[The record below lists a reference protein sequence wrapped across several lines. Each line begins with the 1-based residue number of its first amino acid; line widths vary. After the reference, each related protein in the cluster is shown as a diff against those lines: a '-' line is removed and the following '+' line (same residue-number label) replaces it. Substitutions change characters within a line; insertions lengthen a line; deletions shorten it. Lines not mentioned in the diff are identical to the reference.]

1 MGGCAVVTDRC
12 VGIWEGVSPRPS
24 ALPLGELEA
33 DDVGA
38 VFVGEKKK
46 VMLEQQR
53 N

>member
-33 DDVGA
+33 DDVGC
-38 VFVGEKKK
+38 VRGGGKK